1 MATPGAGP
9 RRAILALGYAGWSAG
24 QLEGELRHN
33 VWLTCEADEALV
45 FDDDHAT
52 KWTRALAKL
61 GIDPQ
66 FLTAEAGRA

>member
-1 MATPGAGP
+1 
-9 RRAILALGYAGWSAG
+9 
-24 QLEGELRHN
+24 
-33 VWLTCEADEALV
+33 LV

-61 GIDPQ
+61 GVDPQ